1 MDLNPPYS
9 QARIRALR
17 PPKSP
22 RDPRAHQGALVEPEP
37 DGLGGLVLTATYF
50 LTGSECRFTCSMCD
64 LWQYTIDGST
74 PQGSLP
80 HQVRSLHTQLGS
92 STSSIRWLKLYNAAN
107 FFDVAN
113 VPADDLDSLADLC
126 NPYDRIVVENH
137 AALFQSP
144 KIRERVLRF
153 AARLRG
159 KLEVAM
165 GLESIDP
172 AAMRWLNKSQSLTQF
187 ERACAFLQSHGIT
200 TRAFVLLQPPG
211 THSDTSVDWCI
222 ASCRAAYAW
231 GVRSC
236 SVIPTRPG
244 PGLLQNL
251 QSQGLWS
258 PPTVGQL
265 ECVMDAVLREIQATP
280 LGDSQ
285 HPMESKTLVS
295 DLWDWER
302 VLGACATC
310 RVHRHNRLIHI
321 NQLQRPLPRWQCTAC
336 DQKD

>member
-1 MDLNPPYS
+1 MDLTPPYS
-9 QARIRALR
+9 HSRIRALR

-22 RDPRAHQGALVEPEP
+22 RDPRAHQGTLVEPEP

-64 LWQYTIDGST
+64 LWQYTIDGIT

-92 STSSIRWLKLYNAAN
+92 SSSSIRWLKLYNAAN

-126 NPYDRIVVENH
+126 NTCDRVVVENH

-153 AARLRG
+153 ASRLQG

-172 AAMRWLNKSQSLTQF
+172 AAMRWLNKSLSLAQF
-187 ERACAFLQSHGIT
+187 ESACAFLHSHGIT

-211 THSDTSVDWCI
+211 THYDASVDWCI

-244 PGLLQNL
+244 LGLLQNL
-251 QSQGLWS
+251 QSRGLWS

-265 ECVMDAVLREIQATP
+265 ECVIDAVLPEIQAARP
-280 LGDSQ
+280 GDGQ
-285 HPMESKTLVS
+285 LRMESKTLMS

-302 VLGACATC
+302 VPGTCAVC
-310 RVHRHNRLIHI
+310 RVHRHNRLNQI